1 MEKVLLA
8 LDKGGSGV
16 VYLPYDS
23 QRAAQTASFI
33 NTREIF
39 FSSRL
44 RIVINIFQQI
54 FVFLST
60 EADAAGA
67 PVPKPRENRAKIPP
81 AAGGF
86 PAASRI
92 PHPAF
97 CFRIPA
103 SALGIPLRASRF
115 PLRAS
120 RSLLPASRFPLRASR
135 SLLPASC
142 FPLFPLPHALFFPFA
157 FLFPVLSSPSLLLP
171 SRLFSVSQLL
181 PFFRA
186 SPAPLSPFP
195 KKLSPCSF
203 H

>member
-8 LDKGGSGV
+8 LDKGGSGI

-120 RSLLPASRFPLRASR
+120 RFGLPALYFLLPASRSFRFLMRSFSLSR
-135 SLLPASC
+135 SSSPYFLLLFFS
-142 FPLFPLPHALFFPFA
+142 FPPVFFPF
-157 FLFPVLSSPSLLLP
+157 LNSS
-171 SRLFSVSQLL
+171 

>member
-103 SALGIPLRASRF
+103 SALGIPLRASGFR
-115 PLRAS
+115 LRAS
-120 RSLLPASRFPLRASR
+120 RFGLPASRSFRFLMRSFSLSR
-135 SLLPASC
+135 SSSPYFLLLFFS
-142 FPLFPLPHALFFPFA
+142 FPPVFFPFLNS
-157 FLFPVLSSPSLLLP
+157 F
-171 SRLFSVSQLL
+171 

>member
-103 SALGIPLRASRF
+103 SALGIPLRASRSF
-115 PLRAS
+115 RFLMRSFSLS
-120 RSLLPASRFPLRASR
+120 RSSSPYFLLLFFSFP
-135 SLLPASC
+135 PV
-142 FPLFPLPHALFFPFA
+142 FFPF
-157 FLFPVLSSPSLLLP
+157 LNSS
-171 SRLFSVSQLL
+171 

>member
-103 SALGIPLRASRF
+103 SALGIPLRASGFR
-115 PLRAS
+115 LRAS
-120 RSLLPASRFPLRASR
+120 RFGLPALSAS
-135 SLLPASC
+135 SC
-142 FPLFPLPHALFFPFA
+142 ALFPFRVPLPRTFFSFFFSFPPVFFPFLNS
-157 FLFPVLSSPSLLLP
+157 F
-171 SRLFSVSQLL
+171 

>member
-8 LDKGGSGV
+8 LDKGGSGI

-103 SALGIPLRASRF
+103 SALGIPLRASR
-115 PLRAS
+115 
-120 RSLLPASRFPLRASR
+120 

>member
-8 LDKGGSGV
+8 LDKGGSGI

-86 PAASRI
+86 PAASHI

-115 PLRAS
+115 LMRSFSLS
-120 RSLLPASRFPLRASR
+120 RSSSPYFLLLFFSFP
-135 SLLPASC
+135 PV
-142 FPLFPLPHALFFPFA
+142 FFPFLN
-157 FLFPVLSSPSLLLP
+157 FF
-171 SRLFSVSQLL
+171 

>member
-60 EADAAGA
+60 EADAQEPPCRNRGKTG
-67 PVPKPRENRAKIPP
+67 PKSRPQQE
-81 AAGGF
+81 GF
-86 PAASRI
+86 RPL
-92 PHPAF
+92 PAF
-97 CFRIPA
+97 RIRLSASGFR
-103 SALGIPLRASRF
+103 
-115 PLRAS
+115 
-120 RSLLPASRFPLRASR
+120 
-135 SLLPASC
+135 
-142 FPLFPLPHALFFPFA
+142 LPH
-157 FLFPVLSSPSLLLP
+157 
-171 SRLFSVSQLL
+171 
-181 PFFRA
+181 
-186 SPAPLSPFP
+186 
-195 KKLSPCSF
+195 
-203 H
+203 

>member
-8 LDKGGSGV
+8 LDKGGSGI

-120 RSLLPASRFPLRASR
+120 RSFRFLMRSFSLSR
-135 SLLPASC
+135 SSSPYFLLLFFS
-142 FPLFPLPHALFFPFA
+142 FPPVFFPFLNS
-157 FLFPVLSSPSLLLP
+157 F
-171 SRLFSVSQLL
+171 

>member
-8 LDKGGSGV
+8 LDKGGSGI

-115 PLRAS
+115 PL
-120 RSLLPASRFPLRASR
+120 PASGFPLRASR
-135 SLLPASC
+135 